1 MTKEEEIFCFI
12 QEVIREVPVMLLG
25 SGASCAS
32 GIPGMWGL
40 GEYLNEEMKKTILK
54 EEWNEVYKNIELG
67 LETAMQR
74 ANISNAGV
82 NYIIKLTADYIRKA
96 DFKVYGEIINK
107 NLELPLAQ
115 IIEFIFKG
123 NVSKIDIITTNYD
136 CLIEYACDIAR
147 VAYSTGF
154 SGGYCKIFNLA
165 KENALYSPQFISG
178 GSKGKIRTTRNI
190 VPHVNILKLHG
201 SIDWFTDGIDKIA
214 LNKYTES
221 SQLSPLVVAPGL
233 RKYEDTHHSPYRE
246 IIGLSDEIIRQGKS
260 YLIIGYGFNDKHL
273 EELLIPKI
281 RNQSNKVI
289 LLTKE
294 VSSSA
299 RELLVGT
306 KNTLIVSQEG
316 DGDMTRCY
324 FNEEEIVIHQ
334 PIWKLDIFTKVVIG
348 EGDLDEY
355 NSTIG

>member
-1 MTKEEEIFCFI
+1 MTKEEGIFCFI

-54 EEWNEVYKNIELG
+54 EEWSEVYKNIGLG

-74 ANISNAGV
+74 ANVSDECV
-82 NYIIKLTADYIRKA
+82 NYIIKLTADYIRDA
-96 DFKVYGEIINK
+96 DFKVYREIINK

-115 IIEFIFKG
+115 IIEFIFRG
-123 NVSKIDIITTNYD
+123 NVSKLDIITTNYD

-154 SGGYCKIFNLA
+154 SGGYYKTFNLV
-165 KENALYSPQFISG
+165 KENALYSPQFISDRL
-178 GSKGKIRTTRNI
+178 KGKIRRSHNI

-201 SIDWFTDGIDKIA
+201 SVDWFADGNDKIA
-214 LNKYTES
+214 INKYIES
-221 SQLSPLVVAPGL
+221 SLLSPLLVAPGL

-246 IIGLSDEIIRQGKS
+246 IIGLSDEAIRQGKN

-281 RNQSNKVI
+281 RNQNNKVI

-294 VSSSA
+294 ISSSG

-306 KNTLIVSQEG
+306 KNTLIISQEG
-316 DGDMTRCY
+316 TGDMTRCY
-324 FNEEEIVIHQ
+324 FNEEEVVIYQ
-334 PIWKLDIFTKVVIG
+334 PIWKLDVFTKIVTG
-348 EGDLDEY
+348 EGDLHEY